1 MSELYNFIISNI
13 YLYICIIIVLLI
25 FTTMLFILVSNQ
37 KKRKKIQD
45 DFVEAERVEMELD
58 KMESEKTS
66 ELDELIMKMQQD
78 MEMTPEDVVK
88 KFEEEQEEKAIISY
102 QELVDNVKAG
112 KIEVIDDD
120 NSDVN
125 FVSNLI
131 GEEQIEENF
140 EPILEVSETEEVV
153 TPDMVKDA
161 IESISRDSI
170 KVEQKKFKQSEV
182 ISPVYGRVSDI
193 NIEYPTIKKTTNTL
207 DIMNTKDYSKLTEE
221 INAEIKRQE
230 EFLNALIQFK
240 NNL

>member
-1 MSELYNFIISNI
+1 
-13 YLYICIIIVLLI
+13 
-25 FTTMLFILVSNQ
+25 MLFILVSNQ